1 MSKYEIKCK
10 NIKEAKLWIDN
21 FLKSSSNEDVIK
33 FFNETDLQSVGSNFN
48 NEYNLIT
55 SAANPEYGFSSKCLS
70 EDIYNSKKM
79 ILLL

>member
-33 FFNETDLQSVGSNFN
+33 
-48 NEYNLIT
+48 
-55 SAANPEYGFSSKCLS
+55 
-70 EDIYNSKKM
+70 
-79 ILLL
+79 